1 MSQAD
6 AAAVQLPDD
15 ERPTKWYNIQ
25 ADLPE
30 PLPPP
35 KDPETGPS
43 RLKSLPELLLAEC
56 LRQETST
63 QRWIPIP
70 SEIQDLYR
78 QAGRPRPLIRA
89 HRLGKRVRAPAAPF
103 LKTEISNP

>member
-1 MSQAD
+1 MSRAD
-6 AAAVQLPDD
+6 AAVVQLPDD

-43 RLKSLPELLLAEC
+43 RLKALPELLLAEC
-56 LRQETST
+56 LRQENST
-63 QRWIPIP
+63 ERWIGIP
-70 SEIQDLYR
+70 PEAQELYR

-89 HRLGKRVRAPAAPF
+89 RRLAKRRRTPGDLCDKAEV
-103 LKTEISNP
+103 